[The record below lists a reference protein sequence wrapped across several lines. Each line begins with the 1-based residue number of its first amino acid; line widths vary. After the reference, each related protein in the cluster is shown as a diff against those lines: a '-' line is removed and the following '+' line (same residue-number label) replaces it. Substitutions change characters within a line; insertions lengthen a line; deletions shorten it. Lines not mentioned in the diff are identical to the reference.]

1 MKPSLLHS
9 FFSFM
14 VVFSLLAP
22 SVLPFVNSSEETLML
37 IDFSEDEQKKE
48 QKKDLEEKE
57 VYFESTN
64 VGDNFDSNE
73 SGKMLFGYKE
83 TQVEVLTEILLPPP
97 EIFS

>member
-14 VVFSLLAP
+14 VVFSLLVP
-22 SVLPFVNSSEETLML
+22 SVLPFINYSEETLML

-57 VYFESTN
+57 VFFESA
-64 VGDNFDSNE
+64 GLDNNLDGID
-73 SGKMLFGYKE
+73 SGKSLFGYKE
-83 TQVEVLTEILLPPP
+83 TQVEVITEIILPPP
-97 EIFS
+97 EFIC